1 MPGRGVQRKGILA
14 ITLKFWCCNFR
25 RALEKERVSL
35 DDAGNTPGIL
45 IFQEY

>member
-1 MPGRGVQRKGILA
+1 MPGRGVRGKGILA

-35 DDAGNTPGIL
+35 DDAVKKCTASEM
-45 IFQEY
+45 Q